1 MQFVLLELITWG
13 IIKIFMVYNESH
25 RDLVCPFCNSS
36 RIIKHGKTSANI
48 QRYRCMFCHKTWVQ
62 SETPKQDPD
71 IGALSEAYLS
81 GYSYRDLRS
90 IYHSSPIR
98 INQKIRE
105 YLTGCSP
112 WEEYLDACT
121 PKHESRLIHLVG
133 KKFKCNLGSS
143 KGHTMFLALAIDAL
157 STVVLGFELGK
168 SDSTDIWVRLLDRMN
183 CRGFVCPTFMSYGIK
198 TIDQALKIVFP
209 YSATYNNF
217 TRACYDK
224 ELKNELFFAP
234 NVKKLILDAIN
245 AYQNNQSS
253 HLENYLVI
261 FKDKKMKQI
270 VLNSK
275 DYFLNRLQ
283 ERINKKPTI
292 RFEGLLRAFQKR
304 FEKFHMIKYDPLP
317 IINGWIGWW
326 MLVPLPIGFS
336 RLSLY
341 LQYPYITH
349 FKNFNCGTLPVPM
362 NLSLDSPEMK
372 TFIVELAVR
381 SIHIPVK

>member
-1 MQFVLLELITWG
+1 MICETVQTVQTDT
-13 IIKIFMVYNESH
+13 K
-25 RDLVCPFCNSS
+25 CPFCNSS
-36 RIIKHGKTSANI
+36 RIIKHGKTSADI
-48 QRYRCMFCHKTWVQ
+48 QRYRCLFCSRTWV
-62 SETPKQDPD
+62 ENKAAKHLPD
-71 IGALSEAYLS
+71 IGALTEAYLS

-90 IYHSSPIR
+90 IYPSSPIR

-105 YLTGCSP
+105 YLLGCSS

-121 PKHESRLIHLVG
+121 PKHEARLIHLVG
-133 KKFKCNLGSS
+133 KKFKCNLGGNKEHS
-143 KGHTMFLALAIDAL
+143 MFLALAIDAL

-168 SDSTDIWVRLLDRMN
+168 RDTEEVWIRLLDRMN
-183 CRGFVCPTFMSYGIK
+183 CRGFICPTFMSYGFK
-198 TIDQALKIVFP
+198 TIDEALKIVFP
-209 YSATYNNF
+209 YSTTFNNF

-224 ELKNELFFAP
+224 QLKNELYFAP
-234 NVKKLILDAIN
+234 DIKKLILEAIN
-245 AYQNNQSS
+245 AYKINQSTQ
-253 HLENYLVI
+253 LENYLVI
-261 FKDKKMKQI
+261 FKDKRMKQI

-275 DYFLNRLQ
+275 DYFINRLQ

-341 LQYPYITH
+341 LQHPYKTH
-349 FKNFNCGTLPVPM
+349 FKNFNCGTLPVPL
-362 NLSLDSPEMK
+362 NLPIDSPEMR

-381 SIHIPVK
+381 SVHIPIK